1 MKDLIDFKAI
11 WVWLVE
17 KWRTSFVVFL
27 FSVAGFGAGGAVE
40 KKGIIEDCKFMGAFR
55 DGAQAYNCNPRV
67 R

>member
-27 FSVAGFGAGGAVE
+27 FSVAAFGSGAAYSE
-40 KKGIIEDCKFMGAFR
+40 KQIVDDCKFMGSFR
-55 DGAQAYNCNPRV
+55 DGIQAYSCQPRA